1 MSRYEKFIEKLDKPG
16 IGKYTTY
23 GIVVYEM
30 VNQNRKELI
39 RVSDV
44 STDKNKVENLIALC
58 NEEHLEPVHIY
69 DVIEDF
75 LYS

>member
-1 MSRYEKFIEKLDKPG
+1 MCQYEIYTETLDDPS
-16 IGKYTTY
+16 IGSYLAY
-23 GIVVYEM
+23 GIVGFEM
-30 VNQNRKELI
+30 VNKNRKELI

-44 STDKNKVENLIALC
+44 LTDKKAVENLIDLC
-58 NEEHLEPVHIY
+58 NAEHLDPVHIY

>member
-1 MSRYEKFIEKLDKPG
+1 MSRYEIFTEELDNPS
-16 IGKYTTY
+16 IGKYTAY
-23 GIVVYEM
+23 GIAVYEM
-30 VNQNRKELI
+30 VNKNRKELI

-44 STDKNKVENLIALC
+44 STDKNAVENLIELFNKEC
-58 NEEHLEPVHIY
+58 LDPVHIY

>member
-1 MSRYEKFIEKLDKPG
+1 MSQYEIFTEMLDDPS
-16 IGKYTTY
+16 IGKYLTY
-23 GIVVYEM
+23 GIVGYEM
-30 VNQNRKELI
+30 VNKNRKELI

-44 STDKNKVENLIALC
+44 STDKNKVENLISLC
-58 NEEHLEPVHIY
+58 NKERLDPVHIY

>member
-1 MSRYEKFIEKLDKPG
+1 MCQYEMFTEMLDDPCV
-16 IGKYTTY
+16 GKHLTY
-23 GIVVYEM
+23 GIVGYEM
-30 VNQNRKELI
+30 VNKNRKELI

-58 NEEHLEPVHIY
+58 NKECLDPVHIY

>member
-1 MSRYEKFIEKLDKPG
+1 
-16 IGKYTTY
+16 
-23 GIVVYEM
+23 M
-30 VNQNRKELI
+30 VNQKRKELI

-58 NEEHLEPVHIY
+58 NEEHLDPVHIY